1 MVCGSSGVAR
11 LAAARLVS
19 NAERKTPHL
28 WQRTDFRGLILCPVV
43 GWQGGGQGGRFWGLD
58 WGVDWRLDLGSIWRT
73 GGVVW
78 QMCLAAHDGGMPL
91 YDFTA
96 LSCDEIGLAT
106 QEGRSS
112 SKWQDDMVPVA
123 RNPEGDLL
131 VVHAKGVSTWSGED
145 GLGSV
150 EAVSLA
156 AYLEGYRNKMLGGH
170 VEYVEDCG
178 IMELSTWGALHCA
191 IMTAVKLQVDRHTW
205 CNVALQRYYA
215 THHLR
220 CTILK
225 PLYLTTL
232 CVLNTSTTL
241 SALHHQNVC
250 FKLVKLAPVAT
261 VTGGISFWR
270 INYAKHSDAATSQFL
285 WQAYWFVS
293 HLQ

>member
-1 MVCGSSGVAR
+1 
-11 LAAARLVS
+11 
-19 NAERKTPHL
+19 
-28 WQRTDFRGLILCPVV
+28 
-43 GWQGGGQGGRFWGLD
+43 
-58 WGVDWRLDLGSIWRT
+58 
-73 GGVVW
+73 VW

-96 LSCDEIGLAT
+96 LSCEQIGQAT

-178 IMELSTWGALHCA
+178 IMELST
-191 IMTAVKLQVDRHTW
+191 
-205 CNVALQRYYA
+205 
-215 THHLR
+215 
-220 CTILK
+220 
-225 PLYLTTL
+225 
-232 CVLNTSTTL
+232 
-241 SALHHQNVC
+241 
-250 FKLVKLAPVAT
+250 
-261 VTGGISFWR
+261 
-270 INYAKHSDAATSQFL
+270 
-285 WQAYWFVS
+285 
-293 HLQ
+293 